1 MYHLI
6 ADGIKLQGQEDT
18 DNSSSVQKLGLGRD
32 DYIKTIK
39 PHDLVH
45 QAVMV
50 DGEVFSVQSCMISFY
65 CALLSFSNKV
75 CCESR
80 MKATCFDFI

>member
-18 DNSSSVQKLGLGRD
+18 HKSSSVQKLGLGRRN
-32 DYIKTIK
+32 YIKKIK

-50 DGEVFSVQSCMISFY
+50 DGEVCYIISFY
-65 CALLSFSNKV
+65 CFVVIFKQRRLY
-75 CCESR
+75 CESR
-80 MKATCFDFI
+80 MKATCLD